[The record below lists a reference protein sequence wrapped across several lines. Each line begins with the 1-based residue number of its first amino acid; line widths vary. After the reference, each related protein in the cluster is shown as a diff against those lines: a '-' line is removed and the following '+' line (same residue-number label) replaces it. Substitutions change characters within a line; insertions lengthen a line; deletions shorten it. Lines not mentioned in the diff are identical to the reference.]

1 MASRAGKKIGKAASI
16 AGKSAMDKSKAR
28 QTQTITSIIPCGKAM
43 AAPPLGPRLGQLGVA
58 IGTFCRD
65 FNEKTAHFKPGIPMR
80 TKIIVNPDRS
90 YQVQLLSPPTTYFLK
105 QAAGIE
111 KGMLHGG
118 SEVAGMLTLKHIYE
132 IAKVKTTEP
141 AFLGMSLENIC
152 KCLIGTCRSCGI
164 KIVPSLKTGEYATFL
179 EERRAFVKAEE
190 EKLEEIKQA
199 KMLRI

>member
-1 MASRAGKKIGKAASI
+1 MASKAGRKFGKAAGM
-16 AGKSAMDKSKAR
+16 AGKQVMDKSKQR
-28 QTQTITSIIPCGKAM
+28 QTQTLKPIIPCGKAV

-80 TKIIVNPDRS
+80 TKITVNPDRS
-90 YQVQLLSPPTTYFLK
+90 YQLDLLTPPTSYFLK

-111 KGMLHGG
+111 KAAMVGG
-118 SEVAGMLTLKHIYE
+118 GEVSGKLTLKHIYE
-132 IAKVKTTEP
+132 IAKIKSEDP
-141 AFLGMSLENIC
+141 AFLGQSLQNIC
-152 KCLIGTCRSCGI
+152 KGLIGTCRSCGI
-164 KIVPSLKTGEYATFL
+164 KVVPSLDVEEYTEFL

-190 EKLEEIKQA
+190 ERLEELKQA